1 MTERSDVR
9 ARGDHGRDPAG
20 ERRAADPRRDA
31 APAVGQEPA
40 RRGRP
45 AGAEVLTELDT
56 WWRLTLAFASF
67 CAASSAIYVLN
78 DLADIEAD
86 RRHPTK
92 CAQPLAAGLISVATG
107 WVMAV
112 VLGVVAFA
120 LAIATTE
127 WDFVAVLALYVVTTI
142 AYSFWLK
149 HVAILDLVI
158 VASGFLLRHR
168 RRGRRERGG
177 VELVPHRHR
186 LRLAVRR
193 HRQAPRRA
201 GGAGG
206 GGAQRP
212 SDPRPLHRP
221 VPALRHGR
229 GLRGHRRR
237 YCIFSFDKAELG
249 GPGAVWF
256 QLSAIPVVTGL
267 LRCALAVEV
276 GEGATPED
284 LFLRDRLLQ
293 LMGIIWVVLFGV
305 GLIRA

>member
-1 MTERSDVR
+1 
-9 ARGDHGRDPAG
+9 
-20 ERRAADPRRDA
+20 
-31 APAVGQEPA
+31 
-40 RRGRP
+40 
-45 AGAEVLTELDT
+45 
-56 WWRLTLAFASF
+56 
-67 CAASSAIYVLN
+67 
-78 DLADIEAD
+78 
-86 RRHPTK
+86 
-92 CAQPLAAGLISVATG
+92 
-107 WVMAV
+107 MAV

-168 RRGRRERGG
+168 WRGRRERGG

-193 HRQAPRRA
+193 HRQAPRRT

-229 GLRGHRRR
+229 RLRSHRRR
-237 YCIFSFDKAELG
+237 TASSASTKRSLG
-249 GPGAVWF
+249 GPGPCGSSCPPS
-256 QLSAIPVVTGL
+256 LSSRPAP
-267 LRCALAVEV
+267 LRARRRG

-305 GLIRA
+305 GLSVPERRLLTGWGRTSPSTAEVVHGQAGDLDALARAVKDLPPRRHRARPRPVLRRSGPERRWRRHRARAAHPRDPHRRRPAPPPRRRRQPRRPAEDDRPPWLLRAGHAGHAP

>member
-1 MTERSDVR
+1 M
-9 ARGDHGRDPAG
+9 
-20 ERRAADPRRDA
+20 
-31 APAVGQEPA
+31 GQEPA

-92 CAQPLAAGLISVATG
+92 CARPLAAGLISVATG

-158 VASGFLLRHR
+158 VASGFLLR
-168 RRGRRERGG
+168 
-177 VELVPHRHR
+177 
-186 LRLAVRR
+186 AI
-193 HRQAPRRA
+193 
-201 GGAGG
+201 GGA
-206 GGAQRP
+206 
-212 SDPRPLHRP
+212 S
-221 VPALRHGR
+221 
-229 GLRGHRRR
+229 
-237 YCIFSFDKAELG
+237 S
-249 GPGAVWF
+249 
-256 QLSAIPVVTGL
+256 
-267 LRCALAVEV
+267 
-276 GEGATPED
+276 
-284 LFLRDRLLQ
+284 
-293 LMGIIWVVLFGV
+293 
-305 GLIRA
+305 